1 MSEKPTCTGPISTK
15 SLTGKV
21 FWFWRF
27 LKVQTFCVSDVAC
40 PQIPLPSP
48 YSQIVNRET
57 AMLSSCLLLILC
69 QQLAFAWRHCVPCI
83 RPWVSGPACYS
94 SAYYLW
100 TAHCALYQTMD
111 INLGML
117 FFCILFLNST
127 LCPISGHGYLSG
139 LAILLHSVFQQ
150 RNVPYIWP
158 CMPFLFCISCLFSH
172 CWLFSLQS
180 FTHMLSSHCL
190 NPTSLSQNQMY

>member
-1 MSEKPTCTGPISTK
+1 MSP
-15 SLTGKV
+15 
-21 FWFWRF
+21 
-27 LKVQTFCVSDVAC
+27 
-40 PQIPLPSP
+40 
-48 YSQIVNRET
+48 VN
-57 AMLSSCLLLILC
+57 LC

-158 CMPFLFCISCLFSH
+158 CMPFLFCISCLCH

-190 NPTSLSQNQMY
+190 NPTSLSQNQKHQFYNVAKNDDGTKLSRQIQSTLNELEQRCSY